1 MKTHLIPTHGGV
13 NAHVSVERTFSGVVI
28 VRLSGEIDAAN
39 SQDVW
44 SALASHLGPGGPRIF
59 DLTGVTFLGVSGA
72 EVLLRAVELL
82 AQHDTRFATVGGRSV
97 RHVLCAANLDVQLN
111 LERSVSDAVL
121 ALAQQ
126 PPVPVLDQN

>member
-1 MKTHLIPTHGGV
+1 MKSHLIPTNGGV

-82 AQHDTRFATVGGRSV
+82 AQHDTRFATVGSRPV
-97 RHVLCAANLDVQLN
+97 RHVLCAANLDVPLN

-126 PPVPVLDQN
+126 PPVPVLEQN